1 MDGYVTIGW
10 SFFSV
15 KAEVRVSLNT
25 MRAIG
30 YFGIDIGYM
39 CLDNV
44 IMSIDEEKLIGEKM
58 NKITGEN
65 KLCNF

>member
-1 MDGYVTIGW
+1 
-10 SFFSV
+10 
-15 KAEVRVSLNT
+15 